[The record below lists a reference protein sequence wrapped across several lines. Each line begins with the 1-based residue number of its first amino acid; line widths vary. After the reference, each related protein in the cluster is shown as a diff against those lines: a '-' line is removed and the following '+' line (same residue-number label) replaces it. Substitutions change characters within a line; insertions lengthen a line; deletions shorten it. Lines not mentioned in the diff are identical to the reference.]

1 MIARKGSSPKERVNP
16 WARRGLFISMGERAY
31 TKRAAKSI
39 SGSLCIYS
47 VVSGFPCLL
56 LVPVGAEHTQ
66 VAAVAPLSVL
76 LSSGE
81 ELSSLL
87 WVLLHHTGEM

>member
-1 MIARKGSSPKERVNP
+1 MIARKGSSPWRGQTHGQGGDYLFPWEREHT
-16 WARRGLFISMGERAY
+16 RREPLNQ
-31 TKRAAKSI
+31 I

-56 LVPVGAEHTQ
+56 LVPVGAEHAQ

-76 LSSGE
+76 LSSVE